1 MALVMGWDEWVRH
14 DAVGLAQRVRCGEL
28 TPAELESE
36 IGLPVGS
43 LQATVAAYNDGAARG
58 EDPLL
63 HKKQQW
69 LRPIDSPIGAID
81 LRNST
86 GGFTL
91 GGLMT
96 SLSGEVLHVD
106 GEPIPGLFAA
116 GRCTA
121 GLAAWGYASGV
132 SLGDGSFY
140 GRRAGRA
147 AARA

>member
-1 MALVMGWDEWVRH
+1 MQDE
-14 DAVGLAQRVRCGEL
+14 
-28 TPAELESE
+28 TPF
-36 IGLPVGS
+36 V
-43 LQATVAAYNDGAARG
+43 TVAQQRSNSPGFGVDGFDRLIGKGIQYGAARG

-121 GLAAWGYASGV
+121 GLAA
-132 SLGDGSFY
+132 
-140 GRRAGRA
+140 
-147 AARA
+147 